1 MSYFCF
7 EIVWQLDI
15 QLPTQ
20 SVSITTNTT
29 RVEVYSMQHYV
40 IKFVSDLWE
49 IGGFL
54 WVLQF
59 PPRYNWNI
67 VESGIEHHIPK
78 PPWDFENE
86 QMIG

>member
-1 MSYFCF
+1 LSGYLEWPLYTGLTILCKSMIKQMSYFCF

-40 IKFVSDLWE
+40 IKFVSDL
-49 IGGFL
+49 
-54 WVLQF
+54 
-59 PPRYNWNI
+59 
-67 VESGIEHHIPK
+67 
-78 PPWDFENE
+78 
-86 QMIG
+86 